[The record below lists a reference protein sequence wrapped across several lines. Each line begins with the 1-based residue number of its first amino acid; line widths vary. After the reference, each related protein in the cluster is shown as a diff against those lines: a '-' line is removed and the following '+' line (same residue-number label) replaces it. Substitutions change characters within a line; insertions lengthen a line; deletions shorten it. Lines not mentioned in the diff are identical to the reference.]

1 MILQAGESMNL
12 ETLENKSL
20 CLPSHDLLQLGNL
33 ARLVALQMWQSPS
46 VVSACMVLACACGL
60 NVAPLKV
67 DVTALQKL
75 DSRGCSTDTLIGNFF
90 REVHSGEQ
98 VIRQR
103 QGFSVKIQ

>member
-1 MILQAGESMNL
+1 MDL

-33 ARLVALQMWQSPS
+33 ARLVALQNWQSPS

-75 DSRGCSTDTLIGNFF
+75 DSMECMKGTLAENFF

-98 VIRQR
+98 VYR
-103 QGFSVKIQ
+103 